1 MPTTFFLPMIFRV
14 CSAYRSA
21 SVPRSTK
28 KTLDKMLKILYN
40 YVIMNLPP
48 QIIQIAE
55 KLKKIKLPF
64 AKPREVVGVDIG
76 NYSVKL
82 VQLKFAN
89 GKWTLDKYASALT
102 TNPEQ
107 AETTPLEKKQLTVNA
122 IKQIIAEQKITAKDA
137 ATSVSGNSVIVRY
150 VKFPKLTSEQL
161 SKTIQFEAEPFIPF
175 PINDVN
181 ISFQILGDIVEEGAT
196 KMETILVAAKK
207 EIIQNK
213 IDILQEAGL
222 RPIVVDVDSFAIEN
236 ALAVN
241 ATDEELQSTYLVI
254 NCGTSTTN
262 ISIIENGTSRVIRD
276 IFIASSSF
284 SKAIQRNLQIDWKQ
298 SEDKKLKFGILV
310 TPDEK
315 EKALSNGNDEVLQLS
330 TILLSPARELM
341 AECQRSIDF
350 YQTQSITEKIINKI
364 YLCGAGALLKGLDK
378 YIESQAKLPVEIFN
392 PFSKIATEPVLSA
405 SNIQNFSQYAVAVG
419 LATRTRDDVK

>member
-1 MPTTFFLPMIFRV
+1 
-14 CSAYRSA
+14 
-21 SVPRSTK
+21 
-28 KTLDKMLKILYN
+28 MLKILYN